1 MKKGKM
7 MEEKTV
13 LASGC
18 CSCQNLVL
26 IVSYQR
32 TPSLK
37 LPHIF

>member
-7 MEEKTV
+7 REEKKV

-26 IVSYQR
+26 IATYQQI
-32 TPSLK
+32 PSLK